1 MKKIT
6 SFLMMLLLCCT
17 SVFAQGATEY
27 VDKLIRIGT
36 VQTEMVPGK
45 WYFLHTP
52 RNQHQDVTAE
62 DYAIDG
68 VIQATGGLVYD
79 NTSNVSVSTT
89 AVIDDLTAK
98 EGVSSN
104 DYLNMLVRFVA
115 VDGEEGAYNIQFGN
129 GKWIAGRPN
138 DATCTN
144 NQYIAGEAGK
154 YNFYLPTI
162 DSIPNS
168 KGRFGWNEYNMRQ
181 IVDNNG
187 AGATVVYWSNGELTQ
202 EAKGWTTEDEIAGN
216 NVWEI
221 FDVKVVGDVD
231 KWQEMFDNLLD
242 DYSTI
247 TSQGDGTIIDQ
258 LIAGENVGN
267 AFGNYRPEDVEA
279 FLALHTQVEELMM
292 LAEMEGLDAIKYEY
306 PTASDLK
313 AFNDR
318 YVDAWDHMIENKVP
332 LAMTGIEPGY
342 YTFSSVMFFYTTKN
356 DTTFYTQEEA
366 DEINAESG
374 YVEGDEGFVAAG
386 DIKPIT
392 STQVPAP
399 KKSLCSKFDAG
410 TNADWAAWGTQEPNA
425 AFLWKVEAVEGKPT
439 EYRMINMWNG
449 KALISIG
456 QSSNSRLE
464 LNDTATVCFDWR
476 NDSEEVRYMDGNEE
490 RRETVTSFN
499 IRSSNHPENAYN
511 YLHCGGHSAG
521 AGTGS
526 WIVGWSDGG
535 ATRWYM
541 TPVDEATA
549 NQWLGESEGPKTL
562 QAMIT
567 KGDSIAAA
575 FPAQLEIAKDI
586 VTTIHWNDSV
596 VVTADQ
602 FYSQYT
608 TEDNQTIPEGQTV
621 YDFLLDGKQ
630 STYWHSRWEDGSVGP
645 NVHYLQ
651 INAAETLEGMYAVK
665 LQRRPVYGD
674 HITKLS
680 VVGYAYEPT
689 DETNFEDGVYLGEL
703 NLPLGSND
711 ETVVSK
717 AFDAS
722 GMKYLRFYSVETKA
736 AGSGGA
742 NRGYWHAA
750 GFNVFKASEAP
761 RYETTQYVARK
772 TEAEVLAEAVA
783 VWNERGYTN
792 EDVALL
798 EDEDFQQAYANL
810 VAAAEA
816 WGAVYVDP
824 AALRSAIADAPADE
838 LFVIGNNPGQ
848 WKEGTATPAAAVA
861 AAIAYN
867 ASGAYTP
874 AQSEAHIAAILNAQI
889 ATFESANKVETG
901 KWYRF
906 NFATEE
912 TYEKFGWDKSGAEA
926 VEHEVAG
933 VVTHQALFG
942 KTLAIGEK
950 FTDYVAFVNEY
961 EENDTI
967 AVNSVEEKEEWFE
980 GDNLCFFEDAD
991 FSKGEDLFRFI
1002 QATDSSFMIQ
1012 NKATGLFLRAGYPVQ
1027 LSAVPSY
1034 FSVHA
1039 MGAGANLIASANVL
1053 GGAEQGYSYL
1063 HAERPTSTLTTW
1075 GNNSLGSNSM
1085 IFIEEVESVTE
1096 EPSTQY
1102 RAKLWPGQVYAYT
1115 YPVDVTIS
1123 EGATAYAAG
1132 LAVTGNGSTVVLQP
1146 MENTTIKA
1154 GTPFV
1159 MIANPALAKDQE
1171 RAGEYISSADRLKQI
1186 ATEILAENG
1195 QYGLN
1200 EKALANVRLNDEYA
1214 IVTMNH
1220 GMTVNTN
1227 VDANYSLRGTMEQTS
1242 VVAGKAILPNENGFG
1257 HTIVNKPVAAY
1268 GAWIASDFDPETEEV
1283 FANISIMIGEIGDSI
1298 VTPETPDEEDE
1309 LPVGAALIR
1318 DASQLSSPFT
1328 CSSDGALECLI
1339 DKDPNT
1345 YWHSDWTGGPVEGG
1359 HYLQVELAEPVTGT
1373 FSLYMKRRLTSEDH
1387 PSQVRITGSETEDF
1401 TSQTLDITVD
1411 MPNAISGAESNS
1423 EEWMIS
1429 IPTRFLRIE
1438 ATDCASV
1445 NYGFRGYWHAAELQI
1460 YKTSNNSSW
1469 TTVIEER
1476 IAALADYP
1484 GMQAELQGAYDK
1496 YSALPEDS
1504 ITVSMMAEV
1513 NGVYTRIM
1521 SAIDSYEKLPSLI
1534 ALADSVL
1541 DTKTDAELLAACE
1554 DAKKINAQSSTSEQI
1569 LTAYSMLSDALAP
1582 YLKLS
1587 IPMEQ
1592 WNFTE
1597 WYDAENGLYY
1607 NLDTQHGL
1615 ARACLKLSGEHQSLT
1630 NVDVP
1635 ESIIYNNEKYYV
1647 VALGDGWTYS
1657 GSNQMLETLV
1667 LPSSIKHIYNSALG
1681 GMEKLQNIIIGAT
1694 TAPSNEWP
1702 AIEFNRLKVTIP
1714 DGSLDS
1720 YRLAATWS
1728 EALLV
1733 QQTPVEISLALS
1745 APGELRYKILEQVG
1759 HLHEV
1764 NKLTITSGNL
1774 NVTDW
1779 NALTVMNNLVEL
1791 DIEACANTFI
1801 PENQFIGS
1809 RLETIK
1815 LPAGLKEIKHDA
1827 FANSFRLT
1835 SVVIPDSV
1843 TYIDGSAFHLCTSLK
1858 DVALNEGLTE
1868 IGYGAFYMCDIT
1880 SLTIPSTV
1888 KRINNDAFA
1897 YNYRLK
1903 ELNLNEGLEC
1913 IMHNAFNECDS
1924 LTEVVLPSTLTI
1936 CYIPFANCD
1945 NLTSLTSNALI
1956 PAGTDNNSPVSGA
1969 NMANVVLKVPVWS
1982 LDEYKFAPGWSQIPQ
1997 IVASE
2002 YQPENIVIS
2011 KDFTLRIKESE
2022 VDASYRPNVALKW
2035 SDVSSYDNQGRWY
2048 YERGNLTVAPG
2059 AMLNANSF
2067 SMFYSPLGQY
2077 YDNPDNWDGQ
2087 REYNTNSLLVQGSMR
2102 ADNVTITLMNQ
2113 NSAWQ
2118 FISFP
2123 FDVRMSDIVP
2133 LDPNTFWVIREYSG
2147 AERANGNMEAT
2158 WADLDANDVLKAG
2171 KGYIMH
2177 CYSENGEP
2185 VMFQVKADRTSVT
2198 RQNIFTSSDNEVM
2211 LEEHISEFEHNSSWN
2226 LIGNPYPCYYDI
2238 RRTDF
2243 TAPVTVWDSYHRNY
2257 VAYSPLDDD
2266 YVLYPGEA
2274 FFVQRP
2280 VEQESIVFYA
2290 DGRQTDRYA
2299 REMANARKS
2308 AIAGRKVYNIVLKG
2322 VKTADRT
2329 RVVLNEKASMAY
2341 EMNCDASKFDAMSSD
2356 ASQIFTVAGN
2366 ARMAI
2371 NERPM
2376 GSGIVELGVVIASEG
2391 VYTIA
2396 LKQAGEKK
2404 VLLEDRKLGVCTVLS
2419 ADNEYTFSAVPG
2431 EAKGRFFLNF
2441 DESATGI
2448 DGIGA
2453 GQTDK
2458 EPAYNT
2464 AGVRVEDGQKG
2475 LVIKEG
2481 KKIVNK

>member
-6 SFLMMLLLCCT
+6 SFLMMAVLCCAGA
-17 SVFAQGATEY
+17 FAQAATEY
-27 VDKLIRIGT
+27 VDKLVTIGT
-36 VQTEMVPGK
+36 AQAEMVPGK
-45 WYFLHTP
+45 WYFLHNP
-52 RNQHQDVTAE
+52 RNPDQSATDFAE
-62 DYAIDG
+62 
-68 VIQATGGLVYD
+68 VGG
-79 NTSNVSVSTT
+79 TITT
-89 AVIDDLTAK
+89 AGGFVTDKGLGNHVHLTASSVIDEVTNE
-98 EGVSSN
+98 EGVSAN
-104 DYLNMLVRFVA
+104 AYMANFVRFVA
-115 VDGEEGAYNIQFGN
+115 VEGEEGAYNIQFGTGNWLADAPGN
-129 GKWIAGRPN
+129 G
-138 DATCTN
+138 TVN
-144 NQYIAGEAGK
+144 NNNYIAGNAGK
-154 YNFYLPTI
+154 YNFYLVTI
-162 DSIPNS
+162 GGVPNAA
-168 KGRFGWNEYNMRQ
+168 GRFAWNKYNMANR
-181 IVDNNG
+181 VDNNG
-187 AGATVVYWSNGELTQ
+187 AGGTVVFWAEGETTG
-202 EAKGWTTEDEIAGN
+202 EDGGWTTDADIKGNKIWQIYDIIVTGELNVFEDAL
-216 NVWEI
+216 
-221 FDVKVVGDVD
+221 
-231 KWQEMFDNLLD
+231 QSLLD
-242 DYSTI
+242 DYTTI
-247 TSQGDGTIIDQ
+247 TNQSEGAIIEKLQ
-258 LIAGENVGN
+258 AGENVGDKP
-267 AFGNYRPEDVEA
+267 GNYRPEDVNA
-279 FLALHTQVEELMM
+279 FLAINQTVFDLLDLWELEGIDVVMEQYSVEDIEKLN
-292 LAEMEGLDAIKYEY
+292 ED
-306 PTASDLK
+306 
-313 AFNDR
+313 
-318 YVDAWDHMIENKVP
+318 YVDAWNHMINNKVP
-332 LAMTGIEPGY
+332 RAMAGIEPGY
-342 YTFSSVMFFYTTKN
+342 YTINSSLYWYTTKS
-356 DTTFYTQEEA
+356 DSVFYTQEEA
-366 DEINAESG
+366 DSINNALVEEG
-374 YVEGDEGFVAAG
+374 YTEEDSMFVVAGGFKEMVSSQVA
-386 DIKPIT
+386 
-392 STQVPAP
+392 AP
-399 KKSLCSKFDAG
+399 KKSLYSAEATSNGNPVDAL
-410 TNADWAAWGTQEPNA
+410 AWGNLQAKAE
-425 AFLWKVEAVEGKPT
+425 FLWKIETVEGKPT
-439 EYRMINMWNG
+439 EYRMLSVANG
-449 KALISIG
+449 KSHISIG
-456 QSSNSRLE
+456 QSANSILQ

-476 NDSEEVRYMDGNEE
+476 SDAEAIKYADAEGNQVND
-490 RRETVTSFN
+490 TVVSYN
-499 IRSSNHPENAYN
+499 IRSSTQAENGYN
-511 YLHCGGHSAG
+511 YLHCGGHSGG
-521 AGTGS
+521 AGTGPAL
-526 WIVGWSDGG
+526 IVGWSDGG
-535 ATRWYM
+535 ATRWYLS
-541 TPVDEATA
+541 PVDEATA
-549 NQWLGESEGPKTL
+549 DQWINGPEAQLRAKI
-562 QAMIT
+562 Q

-575 FPAQLEIAKDI
+575 FPAQLELAKDI
-586 VTTIHWNDSV
+586 ETTIFENDSV

-608 TEDNQTIPEGQTV
+608 TEDAQTIPEGQTV

-630 STYWHSRWEDGSVGP
+630 STYWHSAWEAGAVGQK
-645 NVHYLQ
+645 VHYLQ
-651 INAAETLEGMYAVK
+651 VNAAEALEGLYAVK
-665 LQRRPVYGD
+665 LQRRPVSGD
-674 HITKLS
+674 HITQLIVK
-680 VVGYAYEPT
+680 GYTEAPT
-689 DETNFEDGVYLGEL
+689 DETTFEEGTELGVLDF
-703 NLPLGSND
+703 PLSANN
-711 ETVVSK
+711 ETLTSK
-717 AFDAS
+717 VFDAT
-722 GMKYLRFYSVETKA
+722 GMSYLRFYSTTTA
-736 AGSGGA
+736 AASSGGGA
-742 NRGYWHAA
+742 NRGYWHASA
-750 GFNVFKASEAP
+750 FNVFKASANP

-772 TEAEVLAEAVA
+772 AEAEALAEAVA
-783 VWNERGYTN
+783 VWKERGYTDD
-792 EDVALL
+792 DVALL
-798 EDEDFQQAYANL
+798 EDEDFQQAYASL

-824 AALRSAIADAPADE
+824 TALRAAIAAAPADE
-838 LFVIGNNPGQ
+838 LFVTGNNPGQ

-874 AQSEAHIAAILNAQI
+874 AQSEAHIAAILNAET

-912 TYEKFGWDKSGAEA
+912 TFEKYGWDKSGAEA

-933 VVTHQALFG
+933 VVTHPALFG
-942 KTLAIGEK
+942 KTLAIGKK
-950 FTDYVAFVNEY
+950 FTDYVGFVNEDG
-961 EENDTI
+961 ENDTI
-967 AVNSVEEKEEWFE
+967 AVYSVEEKEEWFE
-980 GDNLCFFEDAD
+980 GDNLCFFGDAD

-1034 FSVHA
+1034 FSVQA

-1053 GGAEQGYSYL
+1053 GGDEQGYSYL

-1075 GNNSLGSNSM
+1075 DNNRLGSNSM
-1085 IFIEEVESVTE
+1085 IFIEEVEPVTE

-1171 RAGEYISSADRLKQI
+1171 WAGEYISSADRLKQI
-1186 ATEILAENG
+1186 ASEILAENG
-1195 QYGLN
+1195 QYGRN
-1200 EKALANVRLNDEYA
+1200 EQALAKVRLNDEYA

-1220 GMTVNTN
+1220 GMTVSTN
-1227 VDANYSLRGTMEQTS
+1227 VDANYSLRGTMEQTI
-1242 VVAGKAILPNENGFG
+1242 VEAGKAILPNENGFG
-1257 HTIVNKPVAAY
+1257 HTFVNKSIAAY
-1268 GAWIASDFDPETEEV
+1268 GAWIASDFDANAPLPNLNVV
-1283 FANISIMIGEIGDSI
+1283 FAEINDSI
-1298 VTPETPDEEDE
+1298 VVPDDTTSVVD
-1309 LPVGAALIR
+1309 PVRTALIT

-1328 CSSDGALECLI
+1328 CSSDGALEWLI

-1345 YWHSDWTGGPVEGG
+1345 YWHSDWRGGPVEGG

-1373 FSLYMKRRLTSEDH
+1373 FSLYMKRRLISEDH
-1387 PSQVRITGSETEDF
+1387 PSRVRITGSETADF

-1438 ATDCASV
+1438 ATDCAGV
-1445 NYGFRGYWHAAELQI
+1445 NSEFRGYWHAAELQI

-1504 ITVSMMAEV
+1504 ITVSMMTEV

-1569 LTAYSMLSDALAP
+1569 LTAYSTLSDALAP

-1635 ESIIYNNEKYYV
+1635 ESFIYNNEKYYV

-1657 GSNQMLETLV
+1657 GSNPMLETLV

-1745 APGELRYKILEQVG
+1745 APGELRYQILEHVD

-1764 NKLTITSGNL
+1764 NKLTVTSGTL
-1774 NVTDW
+1774 NSTDW
-1779 NALTVMNNLVEL
+1779 ATLAAMNNLMEL

-1801 PENQFIGS
+1801 SDNQFS
-1809 RLETIK
+1809 YSHLETVK
-1815 LPAGLKEIKHDA
+1815 LPAGLKEIKYGA
-1827 FANSFRLT
+1827 FQYSHRLA

-1843 TYIDGSAFHLCTSLK
+1843 TYIHGNAFHYCSSLK
-1858 DVALNEGLTE
+1858 DVVLNEGLTE
-1868 IGYGAFYMCDIT
+1868 IDYGAFYMCDIS

-1888 KRINNDAFA
+1888 KRINNDVFA

-1924 LTEVVLPSTLTI
+1924 LTEVVLPSTLTM
-1936 CYIPFANCD
+1936 CYIPFAYCD
-1945 NLTSLTSNALI
+1945 NLTSLTSNALV
-1956 PAGTDNNSPVSGA
+1956 PAGTENNCPVSGA

-1982 LDEYKFAPGWSQIPQ
+1982 LDEYKYAPGWSQIPQ

-2011 KDFTLRIKESE
+2011 KDFILRIKESE
-2022 VDASYRPNVALKW
+2022 MDASYRPNVALKW
-2035 SDVSSYDNQGRWY
+2035 SGVWSYDNQGNGC
-2048 YERGNLTVAPG
+2048 YERGNLTTNPG
-2059 AMLNANSF
+2059 TRLNARSF
-2067 SMFYSPLGQY
+2067 SMFYSHYAKY
-2077 YDNPDNWDGQ
+2077 YDEQYWSTIYNP
-2087 REYNTNSLLVQGSMR
+2087 TSLLVKGSMR
-2102 ADNVTITLMNQ
+2102 ADNGTITLMHI
-2113 NSAWQ
+2113 NSVWQ

-2123 FDVRMSDIVP
+2123 FEVRMSDIVP
-2133 LDPNTFWVIREYSG
+2133 VDPNTVWVVREYSG
-2147 AERANGNMEAT
+2147 AERANGNMDAT
-2158 WADLDANDVLKAG
+2158 WMELTSDDVLKAG
-2171 KGYIMH
+2171 KGSIMH
-2177 CYSENGEP
+2177 CYSEKAYSNDTP
-2185 VMFQVKADRTSVT
+2185 VMFQVKPNGTSLS
-2198 RQNIFTSSDNEVM
+2198 RQNIFLASDAEVV
-2211 LEEHISEFEHNSSWN
+2211 LEEHIAEFEHNGSWN
-2226 LIGNPYPCYYDI
+2226 LIGNPYPCYYDT
-2238 RRTDF
+2238 RFMDF
-2243 TAPVTVWDSYHRNY
+2243 NAPITVWNSNYRNY

-2308 AIAGRKVYNIVLKG
+2308 AATGRKV
-2322 VKTADRT
+2322 
-2329 RVVLNEKASMAY
+2329 
-2341 EMNCDASKFDAMSSD
+2341 
-2356 ASQIFTVAGN
+2356 
-2366 ARMAI
+2366 
-2371 NERPM
+2371 
-2376 GSGIVELGVVIASEG
+2376 
-2391 VYTIA
+2391 
-2396 LKQAGEKK
+2396 
-2404 VLLEDRKLGVCTVLS
+2404 
-2419 ADNEYTFSAVPG
+2419 
-2431 EAKGRFFLNF
+2431 
-2441 DESATGI
+2441 
-2448 DGIGA
+2448 
-2453 GQTDK
+2453 
-2458 EPAYNT
+2458 
-2464 AGVRVEDGQKG
+2464 
-2475 LVIKEG
+2475 
-2481 KKIVNK
+2481 

>member
-52 RNQHQDVTAE
+52 RNPNQSVTYD
-62 DYAIDG
+62 DYAIDSM
-68 VIQATGGLVYD
+68 IQAKGGLVYD
-79 NTSNVSVSTT
+79 NGEEAAVSATT
-89 AVIDDLTAK
+89 VIEELCSE
-98 EGVSSN
+98 EGVSSR
-104 DYLNMLVRFVA
+104 DYLKMLVRFVA
-115 VDGEEGAYNIQFGN
+115 VEGQEGAYSIQFGTGN
-129 GKWIAGRPN
+129 WIGHN
-138 DATCTN
+138 DGGNYTQLVVVN
-144 NQYIAGEAGK
+144 NNNYIAGNAGK
-154 YNFYLPTI
+154 FNFYLPAI
-162 DSIPNS
+162 DGTPNS
-168 KGRFGWNEYNMRQ
+168 VGRFAWNKYNMANR
-181 IVDNNG
+181 IDNNG
-187 AGATVVYWSNGELTQ
+187 AGNTVVYYSEGEITQ
-202 EAKGWTTEDEIAGN
+202 ESEGWTTEEEIGGN
-216 NVWEI
+216 KIWEI
-221 FDVKVVGDVD
+221 FDVVVLGDVD
-231 KWQEMFDNLLD
+231 KWREAFDDILN
-242 DYSTI
+242 DYTNI
-247 TSQGDGTIIDQ
+247 TRQGDGTIIDQ

-267 AFGNYRPEDVEA
+267 KPGNYRPEDVQA
-279 FLALHTQVEELMM
+279 FLALHAQVEELMM
-292 LAEMEGLDAIKYEY
+292 LAEEAGSMDPIMAKF
-306 PTASDLK
+306 PTPEDLK

-318 YVDAWDHMIENKVP
+318 YVAAWDHLIENKVP

-342 YTFSSVMFFYTTKN
+342 YTFNSCLYWYTNKSDSV
-356 DTTFYTQEEA
+356 FYTQEEA
-366 DEINAESG
+366 DSINNVLVEEG
-374 YVEGDEGFVAAG
+374 YTEADSMFVAAG
-386 DIKPIT
+386 GFKEMA
-392 STQVPAP
+392 SSQVAAP
-399 KKSLCSKFDAG
+399 KKSLYSKFDAG

-439 EYRMINMWNG
+439 EYRMINMLNG
-449 KALISIG
+449 KTHVSIG
-456 QSSNSRLE
+456 QSSNSRLA
-464 LNDTATVCFDWR
+464 LDDTATVCFDWR
-476 NDSEEVRYMDGNEE
+476 NDSEQVRYMDGNEE

-499 IRSSNHPENAYN
+499 IRSSNQPENAYN
-511 YLHCGGHSAG
+511 YLQCGSHSNG
-521 AGTGS
+521 VNQNG

-549 NQWLGESEGPKTL
+549 NQWISESEGPKTL

-575 FPAQLEIAKDI
+575 FPAQLEIAKDQFAEIDETKPVANAENFLSPFTCTSEGDVAQLFDGITNDVTNFWHSEWNSGSTNAYSTTNGTNYFVINDAEGLINGGMAIVIGRRPASNDHVAQLTVYGTNEDYDGETALAALKDDVTNDGYTWTELGALNTPWSTNNAEI
-586 VTTIHWNDSV
+586 VTSNAIE
-596 VVTADQ
+596 
-602 FYSQYT
+602 F
-608 TEDNQTIPEGQTV
+608 EGQYKFYKFVATHTV
-621 YDFLLDGKQ
+621 
-630 STYWHSRWEDGSVGP
+630 
-645 NVHYLQ
+645 
-651 INAAETLEGMYAVK
+651 
-665 LQRRPVYGD
+665 
-674 HITKLS
+674 
-680 VVGYAYEPT
+680 
-689 DETNFEDGVYLGEL
+689 
-703 NLPLGSND
+703 GSNYTD
-711 ETVVSK
+711 RGFFHMGEFQLYPATISK
-717 AFDAS
+717 
-722 GMKYLRFYSVETKA
+722 RF
-736 AGSGGA
+736 
-742 NRGYWHAA
+742 
-750 GFNVFKASEAP
+750 
-761 RYETTQYVARK
+761 ETTQYDARK
-772 TEAEVLAEAVA
+772 TEAEALAEAVA
-783 VWNERGYTN
+783 VWNERGYTDD
-792 EDVALL
+792 DVALL
-798 EDEDFQQAYANL
+798 EDEEFQQAYANL

-824 AALRSAIADAPADE
+824 AALRAAIAAAPADE
-838 LFVIGNNPGQ
+838 LFVTGNNPGQ

-874 AQSEAHIAAILNAQI
+874 AQSEAHIAAILNAET
-889 ATFESANKVETG
+889 ATFDSANKVETG

-912 TYEKFGWDKSGAEA
+912 IFEKFGWDKAGAKA
-926 VEHEVAG
+926 VEHEAAG
-933 VVTHQALFG
+933 VETQPALFG
-942 KTLAIGEK
+942 KTLAIGKK
-950 FTDYVAFVNEY
+950 FTDYVGFVNEY

-991 FSKGEDLFRFI
+991 FSNGEDLFRFI

-1034 FSVHA
+1034 FSVQA

-1053 GGAEQGYSYL
+1053 GGDEQGYSYL

-1075 GNNSLGSNSM
+1075 DNNRLGSNSM
-1085 IFIEEVESVTE
+1085 IFIEEVEPVTE

-1186 ATEILAENG
+1186 ASEILAENG

-1220 GMTVNTN
+1220 GMTVSTN

-1268 GAWIASDFDPETEEV
+1268 GAWIASDFNPETEEV

-1298 VTPETPDEEDE
+1298 VTPDTPDDE
-1309 LPVGAALIR
+1309 G
-1318 DASQLSSPFT
+1318 
-1328 CSSDGALECLI
+1328 
-1339 DKDPNT
+1339 
-1345 YWHSDWTGGPVEGG
+1345 
-1359 HYLQVELAEPVTGT
+1359 
-1373 FSLYMKRRLTSEDH
+1373 
-1387 PSQVRITGSETEDF
+1387 
-1401 TSQTLDITVD
+1401 
-1411 MPNAISGAESNS
+1411 
-1423 EEWMIS
+1423 
-1429 IPTRFLRIE
+1429 
-1438 ATDCASV
+1438 
-1445 NYGFRGYWHAAELQI
+1445 
-1460 YKTSNNSSW
+1460 
-1469 TTVIEER
+1469 
-1476 IAALADYP
+1476 
-1484 GMQAELQGAYDK
+1484 
-1496 YSALPEDS
+1496 
-1504 ITVSMMAEV
+1504 EV
-1513 NGVYTRIM
+1513 
-1521 SAIDSYEKLPSLI
+1521 
-1534 ALADSVL
+1534 
-1541 DTKTDAELLAACE
+1541 
-1554 DAKKINAQSSTSEQI
+1554 
-1569 LTAYSMLSDALAP
+1569 
-1582 YLKLS
+1582 
-1587 IPMEQ
+1587 PMEE

-1597 WYDAENGLYY
+1597 WYDPGEGGLCYE
-1607 NLDTQHGL
+1607 LDIQHRL
-1615 ARACLKLSGEHQSLT
+1615 ARARLKLEGRYLSMSRL
-1630 NVDVP
+1630 DVP
-1635 ESIIYNNEKYYV
+1635 SSITYNNREYSV
-1647 VALGDGWTYS
+1647 VAMGYHNNYPQSRLD
-1657 GSNQMLETLV
+1657 TLA
-1667 LPSSIKHIYNSALG
+1667 LPSSIKCIDSYALEG
-1681 GMEKLQNIIIGAT
+1681 EYLHDIIMASED
-1694 TAPSNEWP
+1694 APVVTGEQP
-1702 AIEFNRLKVTIP
+1702 IDLNRLKVTIP
-1714 DGSLDS
+1714 NGSLNS
-1720 YRLAATWS
+1720 YRLANWWS
-1728 EALLV
+1728 QVLLV

-1745 APGELRYKILEQVG
+1745 APGELRYKILEQVDY
-1759 HLHEV
+1759 LHEV
-1764 NKLTITSGNL
+1764 NKLTITSGTL
-1774 NVTDW
+1774 NITDW
-1779 NALTVMNNLVEL
+1779 NALSTMTNLMEL

-1801 PENQFIGS
+1801 PDNQFS
-1809 RLETIK
+1809 YSHLETVK
-1815 LPAGLKEIKHDA
+1815 LPAGLKEIKLGA
-1827 FANSFRLT
+1827 FQYSHRLA

-1843 TYIDGSAFHLCTSLK
+1843 TYIHGNAFHYCSSLK
-1858 DVALNEGLTE
+1858 DVVLNEGLTE
-1868 IGYGAFYMCDIT
+1868 IDYGAFYMCDIT

-1913 IMHNAFNECDS
+1913 IIHNAFNECDS
-1924 LTEVVLPSTLTI
+1924 LTEVVLPSTLTM

-1956 PAGTDNNSPVSGA
+1956 PAGTDNNCPVSGV
-1969 NMANVVLKVPVWS
+1969 NMADVVLKVPVWS

-2002 YQPENIVIS
+2002 YQPENVVIS

-2035 SDVSSYDNQGRWY
+2035 SDVWSYDNHGNGY

-2102 ADNVTITLMNQ
+2102 AADVTITLMNQ

-2147 AERANGNMEAT
+2147 AERASGNMEAT
-2158 WADLDANDVLKAG
+2158 WTDLDANDVLKAG

-2177 CYSENGEP
+2177 CHSENGEP
-2185 VMFQVKADRTSVT
+2185 AMFQVKADRTSVT

-2211 LEEHISEFEHNSSWN
+2211 LEEHIAEFEHNSSWN

-2308 AIAGRKVYNIVLKG
+2308 AATGRKVYNIVLKG
-2322 VKTADRT
+2322 EKTADRT

-2341 EMNCDASKFDAMSSD
+2341 EMNYDASKFDAMSRD
-2356 ASQIFTVAGN
+2356 ASQIFTMAGN

-2404 VLLEDRKLGVCTVLS
+2404 VVLEDRKLGVCTVLS

-2453 GQTDK
+2453 GQTNK

>member
-36 VQTEMVPGK
+36 VQTEMVPGN

-89 AVIDDLTAK
+89 AVIDDLTAE

-115 VDGEEGAYNIQFGN
+115 VDGEEGAYNIQFGT

-162 DSIPNS
+162 NGAHNS
-168 KGRFGWNEYNMRQ
+168 KGRFAWNAYNMQ
-181 IVDNNG
+181 DIVDNNG

-202 EAKGWTTEDEIAGN
+202 EAKGWTTDDEIAGN

-247 TSQGDGTIIDQ
+247 TSQGDGTIIAN
-258 LIAGENVGN
+258 LINGVNVGSRP
-267 AFGNYRPEDVEA
+267 GNYRPEDVEA

-306 PTASDLK
+306 PTSSDLK

-356 DTTFYTQEEA
+356 DTTFYTAEEA
-366 DEINAESG
+366 DSANAEIGVMEGEEG
-374 YVEGDEGFVAAG
+374 YIAAG
-386 DIKPIT
+386 DVKEVI
-392 STQVPAP
+392 STQVAAP
-399 KKSLCSKFDAG
+399 KKSLYSRHDDG
-410 TNADWAAWGTQEPNA
+410 TNADWMAWGTQEANA
-425 AFLWKVEAVEGKPT
+425 AFLWKIEAVEGKPT

-499 IRSSNHPENAYN
+499 IRSSNHSENAYN
-511 YLHCGGHSAG
+511 YLHCGSHSGG

-526 WIVGWSDGG
+526 WIVGWCDGSP
-535 ATRWYM
+535 TRWYM
-541 TPVDEATA
+541 TPVDETTA

-586 VTTIHWNDSV
+586 ETTIHWNDSV
-596 VVTADQ
+596 VVTASQ

-608 TEDNQTIPEGQTV
+608 TEDNQTIPEEQTV

-630 STYWHSRWEDGSVGP
+630 STYWHSSWEGGAVGQK
-645 NVHYLQ
+645 VHYLQ

-665 LQRRPVYGD
+665 LLRRPVSGD

-680 VVGYAYEPT
+680 VVGYANEPT
-689 DETNFEDGVYLGEL
+689 DETTFEEGVYLGDL
-703 NLPLGSND
+703 NLPLGSNN
-711 ETVVSK
+711 ETVVTK

-722 GMKYLRFYSVETKA
+722 GMRYLRFYSIETKA
-736 AGSGGA
+736 VYSGGGA

-761 RYETTQYVARK
+761 RYATTQYDVRK
-772 TEAEVLAEAVA
+772 AEADALAEAVA
-783 VWNERGYTN
+783 VWKERGYTDD
-792 EDVALL
+792 DVALL

-810 VAAAEA
+810 AAAAEA

-824 AALRSAIADAPADE
+824 TALRAAIAAAPADE
-838 LFVIGNNPGQ
+838 LFVTGNNPGQ

-874 AQSEAHIAAILNAQI
+874 AQSEAHIVAIQNAET
-889 ATFESANKVETG
+889 ATFDSANKVETG

-912 TYEKFGWDKSGAEA
+912 TFEKFGWDKTGAKA

-933 VVTHQALFG
+933 VVTYPALFG
-942 KTLAIGEK
+942 KTLAIGKK
-950 FTDYVAFVNEY
+950 FTDYVGFVNEY

-991 FSKGEDLFRFI
+991 FSNGEDLFRFI
-1002 QATDSSFMIQ
+1002 QVTDSSFMIQ

-1034 FSVHA
+1034 FSVQA

-1053 GGAEQGYSYL
+1053 GGDEQGYSYL

-1075 GNNSLGSNSM
+1075 DNNRLGSNSM
-1085 IFIEEVESVTE
+1085 IFIEEVEPVTE

-1123 EGATAYAAG
+1123 DGATAYAAG

-1186 ATEILAENG
+1186 AAEILAENG

-1220 GMTVNTN
+1220 GMTVSTN

-1283 FANISIMIGEIGDSI
+1283 LGNISIMIGEIGDSI
-1298 VTPETPDEEDE
+1298 VTPETPDDE
-1309 LPVGAALIR
+1309 G
-1318 DASQLSSPFT
+1318 
-1328 CSSDGALECLI
+1328 
-1339 DKDPNT
+1339 
-1345 YWHSDWTGGPVEGG
+1345 
-1359 HYLQVELAEPVTGT
+1359 
-1373 FSLYMKRRLTSEDH
+1373 
-1387 PSQVRITGSETEDF
+1387 
-1401 TSQTLDITVD
+1401 
-1411 MPNAISGAESNS
+1411 
-1423 EEWMIS
+1423 
-1429 IPTRFLRIE
+1429 
-1438 ATDCASV
+1438 
-1445 NYGFRGYWHAAELQI
+1445 
-1460 YKTSNNSSW
+1460 
-1469 TTVIEER
+1469 
-1476 IAALADYP
+1476 
-1484 GMQAELQGAYDK
+1484 
-1496 YSALPEDS
+1496 
-1504 ITVSMMAEV
+1504 EV
-1513 NGVYTRIM
+1513 
-1521 SAIDSYEKLPSLI
+1521 
-1534 ALADSVL
+1534 
-1541 DTKTDAELLAACE
+1541 
-1554 DAKKINAQSSTSEQI
+1554 
-1569 LTAYSMLSDALAP
+1569 
-1582 YLKLS
+1582 
-1587 IPMEQ
+1587 PMEE
-1592 WNFTE
+1592 WNFTVGYDPGE
-1597 WYDAENGLYY
+1597 GGLWYE
-1607 NLDTQHGL
+1607 LDIQHRL
-1615 ARACLKLSGEHQSLT
+1615 ARARLKLEGRYLSMSRL
-1630 NVDVP
+1630 DVP
-1635 ESIIYNNEKYYV
+1635 SSITYNNREYSV
-1647 VALGDGWTYS
+1647 VAMGYNNNYPQSRLD
-1657 GSNQMLETLV
+1657 TLA
-1667 LPSSIKHIYNSALG
+1667 LPSSIKCIEYNALEG
-1681 GMEKLQNIIIGAT
+1681 EYLHDIIMASED
-1694 TAPSNEWP
+1694 APVVTGEQP
-1702 AIEFNRLKVTIP
+1702 IDLNRLKVTIP
-1714 DGSLDS
+1714 NGSLNS
-1720 YRLAATWS
+1720 YRLANWWS
-1728 EALLV
+1728 QVLLV

-1745 APGELRYKILEQVG
+1745 APGELRYKILEHVD

-1764 NKLTITSGNL
+1764 NKLTVTSGTL
-1774 NVTDW
+1774 NSTDW
-1779 NALTVMNNLVEL
+1779 ATLAAMNNLMEL

-1801 PENQFIGS
+1801 SENQFS
-1809 RLETIK
+1809 YSHLETVK
-1815 LPAGLKEIKHDA
+1815 LPAGLKEIKYGA
-1827 FANSFRLT
+1827 FQYSHRLA

-1843 TYIDGSAFHLCTSLK
+1843 TYIHGNAFHYCSSLK
-1858 DVALNEGLTE
+1858 DVVLNEGLTE
-1868 IGYGAFYMCDIT
+1868 IDYGAFYMCDIT

-1888 KRINNDAFA
+1888 KRINNDVFA

-1903 ELNLNEGLEC
+1903 ELNLNEGLES

-1924 LTEVVLPSTLTI
+1924 LTEVVLPSTLTM

-1956 PAGTDNNSPVSGA
+1956 PAGTDNNCPVSGV
-1969 NMANVVLKVPVWS
+1969 NMADVVLKVPVWS

-2002 YQPENIVIS
+2002 YQPENVVIS

-2035 SDVSSYDNQGRWY
+2035 SDVWSYDNHGNGY

-2102 ADNVTITLMNQ
+2102 AADVTITLMNQ

-2147 AERANGNMEAT
+2147 AERASGNMEAT
-2158 WADLDANDVLKAG
+2158 WTDLDANDVLKAG

-2177 CYSENGEP
+2177 CHSENGEP
-2185 VMFQVKADRTSVT
+2185 AMFQVKADRTSVT

-2211 LEEHISEFEHNSSWN
+2211 LEEHIAEFEHNSSWN

-2299 REMANARKS
+2299 REMANARNS
-2308 AIAGRKVYNIVLKG
+2308 AATGRKVYNIVLKG
-2322 VKTADRT
+2322 EKTADRT

-2341 EMNCDASKFDAMSSD
+2341 EMNCDASKFDAMSRD

-2366 ARMAI
+2366 ARMSI

-2404 VLLEDRKLGVCTVLS
+2404 VVMEDRKLGVCTVLS